1 MAAKWKFAY
10 SLSGNNADVPPVRD
24 LTVTTSQTI
33 EVGDLV
39 IQASGL
45 VSKAGD
51 AAASIIGI
59 AYEAVT
65 SAAAGSKIRV
75 GLLDEHHVIRGTAD
89 ADATNLVGVNKTVD
103 INATTQ
109 TLDVGDTSAGC
120 LMVVALGDSTTDVYC
135 RVIR

>member
-24 LTVTTSQTI
+24 LVVTTGQTI
-33 EVGDLV
+33 AVGDFV

-45 VSKAGD
+45 VSIAGD
-51 AAASIIGI
+51 AAAAIVGI

-65 SAAAGSKIRV
+65 SSAAGAKIKV
-75 GLLDEHHVIRGTAD
+75 ALLDEHHVVRGTAD
-89 ADATNLVGVNKTVD
+89 ADATALVGVNKTVD
-103 INATTQ
+103 INVTTQ

-120 LMVVALGDSTTDVYC
+120 LQVVALGDSNTDVYC